1 MSSTA
6 PSLKTKI
13 SLWLDSVSACSSTG
27 TPKKKRLHSTD
38 IDLGTPF
45 NEDVNAGDEFPPQK
59 RARNILEDSPHFP
72 PTTSSI
78 ENDSTSSFQSHNS
91 GKYSPVRQIRILEDS
106 DRPVIFVDF
115 YNMER
120 VGQAPESVTHMHT
133 AAQITDAFKASIAHL
148 PKLDQM
154 RLQYPS
160 AKDAGRNPSIS
171 NPPTLISNKKL
182 PSRIIDYAIR
192 LQPDSTIK
200 TAYQSLQPL
209 TEETVK
215 SWDHITTVAQKMPIT
230 INIETKGPMKS
241 WTDGK
246 AQVGIWMDAWLHG
259 CELLCKKG
267 PDKDWPAI
275 PVLISQ
281 GHEWHLLIVTKNKEG
296 LTFREMIMI
305 GSTRNC
311 FDTLK
316 VVAVLQWLMDWAETV
331 WRPWF
336 LSLIAQDDA

>member
-1 MSSTA
+1 M
-6 PSLKTKI
+6 PI
-13 SLWLDSVSACSSTG
+13 
-27 TPKKKRLHSTD
+27 RLIVAES
-38 IDLGTPF
+38 
-45 NEDVNAGDEFPPQK
+45 
-59 RARNILEDSPHFP
+59 
-72 PTTSSI
+72 
-78 ENDSTSSFQSHNS
+78 DST
-91 GKYSPVRQIRILEDS
+91 
-106 DRPVIFVDF
+106 
-115 YNMER
+115 
-120 VGQAPESVTHMHT
+120 QAPRM
-133 AAQITDAFKASIAHL
+133 
-148 PKLDQM
+148 LDV
-154 RLQYPS
+154 L
-160 AKDAGRNPSIS
+160 GNPSIS